1 MLKNARHIFK
11 LDPAKEITDEDLE
24 MIAESRTDMILVGG
38 TDGVTEDNVLN
49 ALSRVRR
56 FSKPVALEVTD
67 KDSVMPGFD
76 HYFIPA
82 VFNTT
87 NIKWQHGLM
96 LEALEEYSHLI
107 DYSEL
112 SLLPY
117 LIMNE
122 DCKAFKKAEA
132 ERVSPEML
140 PHYVDMIDKLYKT
153 EYLYIE
159 YSGMYG
165 DPEVMETVKR
175 HAESTHVIYGGGI
188 SSKEQALE
196 MAQFADTIVAGN
208 VIHDDVKK
216 ALRTIIN

>member
-1 MLKNARHIFK
+1 MLKDARHIFK
-11 LDPAKEITDEDLE
+11 LDPAKEMTDENLE
-24 MIAESRTDMILVGG
+24 RIAESGTDLILIGG
-38 TDGVTEDNVLN
+38 TDGITEDNVLN
-49 ALSRVRR
+49 ALARVRR

-67 KDSVMPGFD
+67 KDSVTPGFD
-76 HYFIPA
+76 HYFIPS

-87 NIKWQHGLM
+87 DVKWQHGLM
-96 LEALEEYSHLI
+96 LEALKEYSHLI
-107 DYSEL
+107 DYDEM

-122 DCKAFKKAEA
+122 DCKAFTKAEA
-132 ERVSPEML
+132 EPVTREML

-165 DPEVMETVKR
+165 DPAVMETVKA
-175 HAESTHVIYGGGI
+175 HADNTHVIYGGGI
-188 SSKEQALE
+188 SSKAQAEE
-196 MAQFADTIVAGN
+196 MAQFADTIVVGN
-208 VIHDDVKK
+208 IIHDDVKK

>member
-1 MLKNARHIFK
+1 
-11 LDPAKEITDEDLE
+11 
-24 MIAESRTDMILVGG
+24 MILVGG

-107 DYSEL
+107 DYSEM

-122 DCKAFKKAEA
+122 DCKAFKKSEA
-132 ERVSPEML
+132 ERVTMEML

-165 DPEVMETVKR
+165 DPEVMETVKQ
-175 HAESTHVIYGGGI
+175 HAENTHIIYGGGI

>member
-1 MLKNARHIFK
+1 MLKDARHIFK
-11 LDPAKEITDEDLE
+11 LDPAKELTDENLE
-24 MIAESRTDMILVGG
+24 RIAESGTDLILIGG
-38 TDGVTEDNVLN
+38 TDGITEDNVLN
-49 ALSRVRR
+49 ALARVRR

-67 KDSVMPGFD
+67 KDSVIPGFD
-76 HYFIPA
+76 HYFIPS

-87 NIKWQHGLM
+87 DVKWQHGLM
-96 LEALEEYSHLI
+96 LEALKEYSHLI
-107 DYSEL
+107 DYDEM

-122 DCKAFKKAEA
+122 DCKAFKKSEA
-132 ERVSPEML
+132 EPVTREML

-165 DPEVMETVKR
+165 DPAVMETVKA
-175 HAESTHVIYGGGI
+175 HADNTHVIYGGGV
-188 SSKEQALE
+188 SSKAQAEE
-196 MAQFADTIVAGN
+196 MAQFADTIVVGN
-208 VIHDDVKK
+208 IIHDDVKK

>member
-1 MLKNARHIFK
+1 MLKDARHIFK
-11 LDPAKEITDEDLE
+11 LDPAKEMTDEDLE
-24 MIAESRTDMILVGG
+24 KIAESGTDLILVGG
-38 TDGVTEDNVLN
+38 TDGITEDNVLN
-49 ALSRVRR
+49 ALARVRR

-67 KDSVMPGFD
+67 KDSVIPGFD
-76 HYFIPA
+76 HYFIPS

-87 NIKWQHGLM
+87 DIRWQHGLM
-96 LEALEEYSHLI
+96 LDALKEYSHLI
-107 DYSEL
+107 DYDEM

-122 DCKAFKKAEA
+122 DCKAFKKSEA
-132 ERVSPEML
+132 EPVTMEML

-165 DPEVMETVKR
+165 DPAVMETVKA
-175 HAESTHVIYGGGI
+175 HAENTHVIYGGGI
-188 SSKEQALE
+188 SSKAQAEE
-196 MAQFADTIVAGN
+196 MAQFADTIVVGN
-208 VIHDDVKK
+208 IIHDDVKK

>member
-24 MIAESRTDMILVGG
+24 MIAESATDMILVGG

-107 DYSEL
+107 DYSEM

-122 DCKAFKKAEA
+122 DCKAFKKSEA
-132 ERVSPEML
+132 ERVTMEML

-165 DPEVMETVKR
+165 DPEVMETVKQ
-175 HAESTHVIYGGGI
+175 HAENTHIIYGGGI

>member
-11 LDPAKEITDEDLE
+11 LDPAREITDEALE
-24 MIAESRTDMILVGG
+24 MIAESKTDMILVGG
-38 TDGVTEDNVLN
+38 TDNVTEDNVLN

-67 KDSVMPGFD
+67 KDAVMPGFD

-87 NIKWQHGLM
+87 DIKWQHGLM

-107 DYSEL
+107 DYSEM

-132 ERVSPEML
+132 EPVTMEML

-175 HAESTHVIYGGGI
+175 HAENTHVIYGGGI
-188 SSKEQALE
+188 TSKEQALE